1 MLTVIYILIVYIT
14 LINAVILLSLFFKK
28 DKTQKKSN
36 DKDLFVSVVVAFKN
50 ESKNL
55 DRLIKGLANQNYSSN
70 QFEIILVD
78 DFSSDGS
85 FEKAKTYE
93 AQFSNLKV
101 LKNQY
106 SSGKKGALKTGI
118 LNSRGE
124 YILLTDADC
133 FPGNNW
139 IKSMISKFDDE
150 NDIVFGYAPFK
161 ENKSFLSKLCRYE
174 NLFST
179 VLMESFYNVGY
190 PYLVFGR
197 NISYRKSL
205 FNRLNGFD
213 SIEKSLSG
221 DDDLF
226 FQKALSNGV
235 NVVLNYDKD
244 SIVFSKCVPNWKT
257 FFRQK
262 SRHVS
267 ASKFYP
273 ITLKTVLGL
282 IYGSN
287 IFLNLI
293 LMVGLFTGDLFII
306 TFILINWFI
315 KLLMIKFLTR
325 KLSLKFSSFLIPIL
339 DFLYF
344 LFLIPIGIRSRFRI
358 VHWK

>member
-1 MLTVIYILIVYIT
+1 MLTVIYILLVYIT
-14 LINAVILLSLFFKK
+14 LINAVILLALYFKK
-28 DKTQKKSN
+28 GN
-36 DKDLFVSVVVAFKN
+36 DKKNKFKDDLFVSVVVAFKN
-50 ESKNL
+50 ESKNI
-55 DRLIKGLANQNYSSN
+55 DRLINSLSHQTFPVK

-85 FEKAKTYE
+85 FEKAKAYE
-93 AQFSNLKV
+93 AQLSNLKV
-101 LKNQY
+101 LKNKY
-106 SSGKKGALKTGI
+106 NAGKKGALKTGI

-139 IKSMISKFDDE
+139 MQSMISKFDDE
-150 NDIVFGYAPFK
+150 TDIVFGYALFK
-161 ENKSFLSKLCRYE
+161 ENKSFLNKLCRYE

-179 VLMESFYNVGY
+179 ILMESFYNVGY

-205 FNRLNGFD
+205 FNQLNGFD

-226 FQKALSNGV
+226 FQKALKSGV
-235 NVVLNYDKD
+235 RVLLNDDKE
-244 SIVFSKCVPNWKT
+244 SIVFSECVLDWKS

-273 ITLKTVLGL
+273 VTLKAVLSL

-287 IFLNLI
+287 ILLNLI
-293 LMVGLFTGDLFII
+293 LIVGILTGDLFII

-315 KLLMIKFLTR
+315 KFSMINFMTR
-325 KLSLKFSSFLIPIL
+325 KLFIKFSSFLIPIL

-344 LFLIPIGIRSRFRI
+344 LFLIPVGIRSRLKI

>member
-1 MLTVIYILIVYIT
+1 MLTVIYILVVYIT
-14 LINAVILLSLFFKK
+14 LINSIILLALYFKK
-28 DKTQKKSN
+28 DKRSKRSIN
-36 DKDLFVSVVVAFKN
+36 KDLFVSVVVAFKN

-55 DRLIKGLANQNYSSN
+55 GQLIESLTSQTFPAN

-78 DFSSDGS
+78 DFSSDDS

-93 AQFSNLKV
+93 GQFLNLKV

-106 SSGKKGALKTGI
+106 NSGKKGALKTGI
-118 LNSRGE
+118 LNSLGK

-139 IKSMISKFDDE
+139 IQSMISKFDDE
-150 NDIVFGYAPFK
+150 TNIVFGYSPFK
-161 ENKSFLSKLCRYE
+161 ENKSFLNKLCRYE

-179 VLMESFYNVGY
+179 ILMESFYNVGY

-213 SIEKSLSG
+213 SIEESLSG

-226 FQKALSNGV
+226 FQKALKSGV
-235 NVVLNYDKD
+235 RVILNDDKD
-244 SIVFSKCVPNWKT
+244 SIVFSDCVPSWKT
-257 FFRQK
+257 FIRQK

-273 ITLKTVLGL
+273 VTLKAVLGL

-287 IFLNLI
+287 ILLNLI
-293 LMVGLFTGDLFII
+293 LIVGLLTVDLFII

-315 KLLMIKFLTR
+315 KFSMIRFLTR
-325 KLSLKFSSFLIPIL
+325 KLFVKFSFFLIPIL

-344 LFLIPIGIRSRFRI
+344 LFLIPIGIRSRLKI